1 MGPLSLWGGGERSSE
16 HSLLWLVSDL
26 DLTVGSGACQRVEER
41 GSRRTGSGHSQAS
54 EGEPGS
60 GHSQASRTGGL
71 ASLSHSYL
79 VHKMH

>member
-41 GSRRTGSGHSQAS
+41 GSLVS